1 MNTLTAEKREA
12 IVGILT
18 KVLNNEGG
26 VVFAY
31 LHGSFAA
38 DSVFRDIDV
47 FVYTSEGED
56 PFVFPVKV
64 KEKLSDAVSEAGIET
79 FVVDDFDVRIIN
91 DAPYDIVIDILRE
104 GRLIADKDPDLRN
117 NYIER
122 ISNEYRANYFVL
134 DEAYGEDR

>member
-12 IVGILT
+12 IVRILT
-18 KVLNNEGG
+18 KVLTSEGG

-31 LHGSFAA
+31 LHGSFVA
-38 DSVFRDIDV
+38 DSAFRDIDV

-64 KEKLSDAVSEAGIET
+64 KEKLSDAVSEAGIKS
-79 FVVDDFDVRIIN
+79 FVVDDFDVKIIN
-91 DAPYDIVIDILRE
+91 DAPYDIVIDILCE
-104 GRLIADKDPDLRN
+104 GRLLADKDPDFRN

>member
-1 MNTLTAEKREA
+1 MNTLTAEKRGVMVR
-12 IVGILT
+12 IVT
-18 KVLNNEGG
+18 KVLNSEEG

-31 LHGSFAA
+31 LHGSFLT
-38 DSVFRDIDV
+38 DRVFRDIDV
-47 FVYTSEGED
+47 FVYTREGED
-56 PFVFPVKV
+56 QFAYPVKV

-134 DEAYGEDR
+134 DEAYGDDR